1 MNSTNSSAGATAV
14 KRALISVSDKTGI
27 AEFAKGLAALGV
39 EILSTG
45 GTAKALRDAGVPVKD
60 VSEYTGFPEMLDGR
74 VKTLHPKIHGGILAL
89 RNEKHLGEIA
99 KHGIGTIDLV
109 AVNLYP
115 FEETIA
121 KKDVL
126 LEDAIENIDI
136 GGPSM
141 VRSAAKNHEGVI
153 IVVNPANYGAI
164 LEELK
169 ATGNVSREHRQKLAI
184 EAYTHTAHYDTVIS
198 NYLRSRLTKDEL
210 PQTLNIT
217 YTKMQD
223 MRYGE
228 NPHQKAAF
236 YMAQDVPNEPCVVNA
251 LQLHGKHLSYNNIL
265 DADCAIECIKEF
277 ERTSC
282 VIVKHATPCGIASA
296 DTVVDAFKRAYDTD
310 TYSPFGGIVC
320 VNRTLDKATALGL
333 EKIFLELVIAP
344 SFEVAAKET
353 LERKKNLRLLE
364 VPGLDAK
371 AKRGGKSVRSVVG
384 GLLVQDRDV
393 VDVKPDGWKTATK
406 RAPAPEEIKDMV
418 FAVRCVR
425 HIRSNSVVF
434 VKGEQTVGIGG
445 GQTARVDASFIAC
458 HKGGE
463 RIKGSIMASDAF
475 FPFRDAVDIAAQ
487 NGVAAIAQP
496 GGSMRD
502 QEVIDAANEHNIA
515 MVFTGLRVFRH

>member
-1 MNSTNSSAGATAV
+1 MAV

-27 AEFAKGLAALGV
+27 VDFAKGLSALGV

-89 RNEKHLGEIA
+89 RNPKHLGELA
-99 KHGIGTIDLV
+99 KHNIGTIDLV

-115 FEETIA
+115 FEATIA
-121 KKDVL
+121 KPNVH
-126 LEDAIENIDI
+126 LEEVIENIDI

-141 VRSAAKNHEGVI
+141 VRSAAKNHEGVVI
-153 IVVNPANYGAI
+153 AVNPASYGAI

-169 ATGNVSREHRQKLAI
+169 ATGNISHENRQKLAI

-198 NYLRSRLTKDEL
+198 NYLRSRLTKEEF
-210 PQTLNIT
+210 PQTLNLT
-217 YTKMQD
+217 YSKFQD

-236 YMAQDVPNEPCVVNA
+236 YLSQDMPNEPCVGKA

-265 DADCAIECIKEF
+265 DADCAIECVKEF
-277 ERTSC
+277 ERPSC

-296 DTVVDAFKRAYDTD
+296 ENVFDAYKMAYETD
-310 TYSPFGGIVC
+310 TYSPFGGIIC
-320 VNRTLDKATALGL
+320 VNRTLDKATALEL
-333 EKIFLELVIAP
+333 ERLFLELVIAP
-344 SFEVAAKET
+344 SFEPAAKEI
-353 LERKKNLRLLE
+353 LEKKKNLRLLE
-364 VPGLDAK
+364 VPGLEKKVA
-371 AKRGGKSVRSVVG
+371 RGSKSVRSVTG
-384 GLLVQDRDV
+384 GVLVQDRDV
-393 VDVKPDGWKTATK
+393 VDVKTNGWKTVTK
-406 RAPAPEEIKDMV
+406 RAPTEQELKDMV

-425 HIRSNSVVF
+425 HIRSNAVVF
-434 VKGEQTVGIGG
+434 VKNERTVGIGG

-458 HKGGE
+458 HKGGDK
-463 RIKGSIMASDAF
+463 IKGSIMASDAF

-487 NGVAAIAQP
+487 NGVVAIAQP
-496 GGSMRD
+496 GGSIRD
-502 QEVIDAANEHNIA
+502 AEVIQAADEHSIA
-515 MVFTGLRVFRH
+515 MTFTGLRVFRH